1 MSDAEAV
8 VNAFMAEFDAE
19 HPDPDTLASYFT
31 DDAIYTNMPAGMDSA
46 EGIEAIKAALQ
57 GISQMTS
64 RGWDVLHS
72 AAVGDV
78 VLNERI
84 DRFEIGG
91 ANVDVEV
98 CGVFELQDGKIHRW
112 RDYFDM
118 AAFQQQMP
126 GG

>member
-8 VNAFMAEFDAE
+8 INAFMAEFDAE
-19 HPDPDTLASYFT
+19 HPDADQLASYFT
-31 DDAIYTNMPAGMDSA
+31 DDAVYHNMPMAPA
-46 EGIEAIKAALQ
+46 EGIEAVKAALA
-57 GISQMTS
+57 GVSQMTS
-64 RGWDVLHS
+64 RGWEVLHS
-72 AAVGDV
+72 AANGDV

-91 ANVDVEV
+91 TNVEV
-98 CGVFELQDGKIHRW
+98 QVMGVFELRDGKITRW

-118 AAFQQQMP
+118 ASFQKQMP